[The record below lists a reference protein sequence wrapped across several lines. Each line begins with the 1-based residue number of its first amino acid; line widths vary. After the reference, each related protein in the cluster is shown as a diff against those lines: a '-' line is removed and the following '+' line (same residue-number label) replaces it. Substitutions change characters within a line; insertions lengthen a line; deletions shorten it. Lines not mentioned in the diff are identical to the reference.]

1 MDMGERFG
9 MLAVDD
15 PRLHNI
21 HECNG
26 PCDGRYQRQA
36 VEKEAWGELPRST
49 ILLYLS
55 PSQIVYSPSVQ

>member
-1 MDMGERFG
+1 MGERFG

-15 PRLHNI
+15 PRLRDT

-26 PCDGRYQRQA
+26 SCSGSYQRQA

-49 ILLYLS
+49 ISLYIS
-55 PSQIVYSPSVQ
+55 PSQVAYSPPKQ